1 MVEDNSVELTVFFA
15 HQKLRDGQKEML
27 RDSINALKNG
37 GHHLAAAPTG
47 IGKTAAALAASL
59 EIISNSPNK
68 KIFFLTGRQSQH
80 KIVIETL
87 RTINNSLDFQNIS
100 CVDLIGRHSM
110 CLELDS
116 FTGKCNCEPGL
127 PGNLKKMGYD
137 DLTEIILEHPL
148 HVDEVIKKARNRVLC
163 PWKVLRNAAKSA
175 DIIVCDYNHLFID
188 TVRESSLPALG
199 ANLEDSIII
208 VDEAHNLPSR
218 IRTGLERRLTT
229 RILQHARFELEE
241 FIDEMGGENA
251 HDSWKWGINTFKKF
265 EKVMNNKFNEWRS
278 KVDSGKN
285 EMRINTSEFL
295 KITLDCVISNEW
307 DDSPEAALSRL
318 SGMLKNV
325 TVEQD
330 DSLNSNEK
338 ELNCWRISALFETI
352 IRFQNK
358 KGLVL
363 VFNNEHSGRLSSHLL
378 DPSEISKPIFSKSA
392 GSILMSGTLYPPK
405 MYSDILGLS
414 ALREVTCKEY
424 TSPFESHNKPISIA
438 TDVTTRFKQRGAE
451 NTRKICEH
459 IYAVAKETP
468 GHIAVF
474 APSYRQL
481 DEFIDTEGWPNRIV
495 IKETSE
501 WKKSEVDQIIP
512 DLEKYKKSGQKVI
525 LAGVFGGKL
534 SEGIDYKNNIL
545 EAVICIGIPVAPP
558 SVFSD
563 ALREFLETKFGR
575 NKGWLYG
582 SIQPAVNSVIQA
594 MGRPIRSSDD
604 RAFIVLLDS
613 RHLDHTYRGCH
624 PSNFSPLTCS
634 DSQMTRRYIARF
646 FSKKQSRS

>member
-1 MVEDNSVELTVFFA
+1 VTEHNSVEQTPFFA
-15 HQKLRDGQKEML
+15 HQILRDGQKEML
-27 RDSINALKNG
+27 ADSINALANN

-47 IGKTAAALAASL
+47 IGKTAAALAAAL
-59 EIISNSPNK
+59 EALSNSDDNK

-80 KIVIETL
+80 RIVIETL
-87 RTINNSLDFQNIS
+87 RTINNSLGEQKIR
-100 CVDLIGRHSM
+100 CVDLIGRQSM

-127 PGNLKKMGYD
+127 PGNLKKIAYD
-137 DLTEIILEHPL
+137 DLSEIILENPL
-148 HVDEVIKKARNRVLC
+148 HVDEVVAKARSRVLC
-163 PWKVLRNAAKSA
+163 PWKVLRNAAKEA

-188 TVRESSLPALG
+188 TVRNSSLPALG
-199 ANLEDSIII
+199 VDLEDIIII

-241 FIDEMGGENA
+241 FIDEMGSKA
-251 HDSWKWGINTFKKF
+251 QDSWKWAMKTFKKF
-265 EKVMNNKFNEWRS
+265 EQVMTKKFNEWRS
-278 KVDSGKN
+278 EIESGKN
-285 EMRINTSEFL
+285 EKRIFPSEFL
-295 KITLDCVISNEW
+295 KTTLEGLVSNEW
-307 DDSPEAALSRL
+307 DDSPESALSRL
-318 SGMLKNV
+318 SLMLKNV

-330 DSLNSNEK
+330 SSIKSNEK

-352 IRFQNK
+352 LQFQNK

-363 VFNNEHSGRLSSHLL
+363 VFNNEHIGRLSCHLL
-378 DPSEISKPIFSKSA
+378 DPSIIAKPVFSNSA

-414 ALREVTCKEY
+414 ALKNVTCQEY
-424 TSPFESHNKPISIA
+424 SSPFESHNKPISIA
-438 TDVTTRFKQRGAE
+438 TNVTTRYKQRGPE
-451 NTRKICEH
+451 NTQKIREH
-459 IYAVAKETP
+459 IYAVAKEVP

-481 DEFIDTEGWPNRIV
+481 EEFVDDEGWPNRIV
-495 IKETSE
+495 IKESSE

-512 DLEKYKKSGQKVI
+512 DLEKYRRNNQKI
-525 LAGVFGGKL
+525 LLAGVFGGKL
-534 SEGIDYKNNIL
+534 SEGIDYSNNIL
-545 EAVICIGIPVAPP
+545 DAVVCIGIPVAPP

-582 SIQPAVNSVIQA
+582 STQPAVNSVIQA
-594 MGRPIRSSDD
+594 MGRPIRSSKD

-613 RHLDHTYRGCH
+613 RHIDPNYRRCH
-624 PSNFSPLTCS
+624 PSEFSPLICN
-634 DSQMTRRYIARF
+634 DSEVTRRYIARF
-646 FSKKQSRS
+646 FARNQTRS

>member
-1 MVEDNSVELTVFFA
+1 VTEHNSIEQTAFFA
-15 HQKLRDGQKEML
+15 HQNLRDGQKEML
-27 RDSINALKNG
+27 EDSIIALGNG

-59 EIISNSPNK
+59 ETLSNSVNK

-87 RTINNSLDFQNIS
+87 RTINDSLKNQNIS

-110 CLELDS
+110 CIELDT

-137 DLTEIILEHPL
+137 DLSELILERPL
-148 HVDEVIKKARNRVLC
+148 HVDEVIAKARSRVLC

-188 TVRESSLPALG
+188 NVRESSLPALG
-199 ANLEDSIII
+199 ANLEDIIII

-241 FIDEMGGENA
+241 FIDEMGGGNVQ
-251 HDSWKWGINTFKKF
+251 DSWKWAMNTFKKF
-265 EKVMNNKFNEWRS
+265 EKIMIKKFNEWRS
-278 KVDSGKN
+278 EVAPGKN
-285 EMRINTSEFL
+285 EKKINNSEFL
-295 KITLDCVISNEW
+295 KITLDGLVSNEW
-307 DDSPEAALSRL
+307 DESPESALSRL
-318 SGMLKNV
+318 ALMLKNV

-330 DSLNSNEK
+330 DSIKSNDK
-338 ELNCWRISALFETI
+338 ELNCWRISALFETLL
-352 IRFQNK
+352 RFQNK

-363 VFNNEHSGRLSSHLL
+363 VFNSEHSGRLSCHLL
-378 DPSEISKPIFSKSA
+378 DPSIISIPIFSKSA

-414 ALREVTCKEY
+414 SIRNVSCKEY

-438 TDVTTRFKQRGAE
+438 TDVTTRFKQRGIE

-474 APSYRQL
+474 APSYKLL
-481 DEFIDTEGWPNRIV
+481 DEFIEKEGWPNRIV

-512 DLEKYKKSGQKVI
+512 DLVKYKKSNQKVI

-534 SEGIDYKNNIL
+534 SEGIDYNNNIL
-545 EAVICIGIPVAPP
+545 EAVVCIGIPVAPP
-558 SVFSD
+558 SVFAD
-563 ALREFLETKFGR
+563 ALKEFLETKFGR

-594 MGRPIRSSDD
+594 MGRPIRSKED

-624 PSNFSPLTCS
+624 PSNFSPLACN
-634 DSQMTRRYIARF
+634 DSEMTRRYIARF
-646 FSKKQSRS
+646 FAKKQSRS